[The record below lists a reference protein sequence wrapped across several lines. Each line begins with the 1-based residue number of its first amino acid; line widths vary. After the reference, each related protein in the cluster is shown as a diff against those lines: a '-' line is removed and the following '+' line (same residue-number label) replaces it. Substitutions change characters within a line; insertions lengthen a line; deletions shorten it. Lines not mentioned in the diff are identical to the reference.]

1 MGVLVAIAALVA
13 TAVWLGAR
21 GRTDD
26 NTGTDKTTG
35 DSSSQT
41 GQQGQNV
48 SVDQVAPET
57 APADG
62 VVIPTGA
69 DQVDGYPTRF
79 PQTDLG
85 AVALQVE
92 VAKAQVGFDYD
103 QAAAVAGLYANPED
117 KAVFEQRARDA
128 VALRRQQA
136 GVPKEGDVPPPASYA
151 VTPIAYTL
159 EELDTGYYA
168 VNLLSYVT
176 LTTANG
182 KVSDGLYAGTQ
193 LMRWLEVDGVGD
205 WRLVQGSTADIEHL
219 VSTGQPKAVAPG
231 TRSTSRPAGSRST
244 EHPSEHRRPLP
255 PGDPAGHRRPGGP
268 GPHHAPRSRHS
279 SPAAAAAAAEPATST
294 AASTAQV
301 ATVET
306 TSQLPARNLKMGCLG
321 PDELCDLGGDALECA
336 EDPVDCGKD
345 AAGGVKD
352 EIENQVEDVQE
363 CLENPSL
370 TDCAKGVGGVVPGV
384 GGCGLLDAI
393 CDAGLPGIGL
403 PASRGCP
410 ASPDSRT
417 WGTSSAPASRASV
430 TSPTRSRASATSS
443 PRRRPMPGPGH
454 ARGLELRPVRAAHRA
469 HVQRAVLDPR
479 PERRRTRQGRLRL
492 HPLARARPGGH
503 LGDDPLG
510 AAAFKREGKGLA
522 RAFIGAGQFVLV
534 CACWFGYCV
543 MIVAACGA
551 ITKALMKSLLKVQT
565 WPDWDP
571 LGGLG
576 VDDITDAGVAT
587 ALAFLGIFLWLAAI
601 GHVLVYLAR
610 AASLLVLVAT
620 GPLSAAG
627 LVSDFTRS
635 WFWKSLRWF
644 HAAAFT
650 PVLMV
655 MVLGIGV
662 QFANGVAAHLADG
675 TAKAFG
681 TALPAVMTILV
692 SVVAPLAL
700 FKLLAFV
707 DPGTP
712 SGASFRQ
719 GMAIQGGL
727 QGLLAAAVPAAARR
741 PRRPPTATAA
751 RRVSRAPRPRPVTG
765 STSPPR
771 ASSAASARS
780 DRRSLPDSGWSAA
793 PARRPRP

>member
-1 MGVLVAIAALVA
+1 M
-13 TAVWLGAR
+13 
-21 GRTDD
+21 
-26 NTGTDKTTG
+26 
-35 DSSSQT
+35 
-41 GQQGQNV
+41 
-48 SVDQVAPET
+48 
-57 APADG
+57 
-62 VVIPTGA
+62 
-69 DQVDGYPTRF
+69 
-79 PQTDLG
+79 
-85 AVALQVE
+85 
-92 VAKAQVGFDYD
+92 
-103 QAAAVAGLYANPED
+103 
-117 KAVFEQRARDA
+117 
-128 VALRRQQA
+128 
-136 GVPKEGDVPPPASYA
+136 
-151 VTPIAYTL
+151 
-159 EELDTGYYA
+159 
-168 VNLLSYVT
+168 
-176 LTTANG
+176 
-182 KVSDGLYAGTQ
+182 
-193 LMRWLEVDGVGD
+193 
-205 WRLVQGSTADIEHL
+205 STADLFHRVTRLGIGVLAVL
-219 VSTGQPKAVAPG
+219 VLTTLLGAATTIQPP
-231 TRSTSRPAGSRST
+231 
-244 EHPSEHRRPLP
+244 
-255 PGDPAGHRRPGGP
+255 
-268 GPHHAPRSRHS
+268 
-279 SPAAAAAAAEPATST
+279 AAAAAEPATST

-306 TSQLPARNLKMGCLG
+306 TSQLPARTLKMGCLG

-352 EIENQVEDVQE
+352 EIENQVEGVQE

-403 PASRGCP
+403 PGVPGVPGIPGLPTP
-410 ASPDSRT
+410 ADLFGAGIPGLGDIPNPFENIGDVIAKAAADAWTAAMLAVWSSGLFVLRIVLTFSELFLTPDLSDD
-417 WGTSSAPASRASV
+417 
-430 TSPTRSRASATSS
+430 
-443 PRRRPMPGPGH
+443 GPGKDVY
-454 ARGLELRPVRAAHRA
+454 AFTLW
-469 HVQRAVLDPR
+469 
-479 PERRRTRQGRLRL
+479 
-492 HPLARARPGGH
+492 LALA
-503 LGDDPLG
+503 LVVILAMIQLG

-522 RAFIGAGQFVLV
+522 RTFIGAGQFVLV

-576 VDDITDAGVAT
+576 VDDITEAGVAT
-587 ALAFLGIFLWLAAI
+587 ALAFLGIFLWIAAI

-655 MVLGIGV
+655 MVLGVGV

-681 TALPAVMTILV
+681 TALPAVMTILI

-727 QGLLAAAVPAAARR
+727 QGLLSGGGA
-741 PRRPPTATAA
+741 
-751 RRVSRAPRPRPVTG
+751 G
-765 STSPPR
+765 GG
-771 ASSAASARS
+771 SSAASTTDGNGRS
-780 DRRSLPDSGWSAA
+780 SGEQSAEASTGDRFNKSTQGVLGSFGPVGQAFAAGLGMVSSAGAKVTSLMSDETNQAGVGQSTYGPDFSNMGGRQSGQSGGQSGDQSSGTHPGSQNGGNDDSPLPTPPAPPAPPAPPTPPTLPTGGGPGGGAGGGSGGQGGGSGGQGGGGAGAA
-793 PARRPRP
+793 PKTPAAGGGGGAAGGAGGAGAAGGAIPPVAV

>member
-1 MGVLVAIAALVA
+1 MSTTADLFHRVTRLGIGALAVLVL
-13 TAVWLGAR
+13 TTFLGA
-21 GRTDD
+21 
-26 NTGTDKTTG
+26 
-35 DSSSQT
+35 
-41 GQQGQNV
+41 
-48 SVDQVAPET
+48 APT
-57 APADG
+57 
-62 VVIPTGA
+62 I
-69 DQVDGYPTRF
+69 
-79 PQTDLG
+79 
-85 AVALQVE
+85 
-92 VAKAQVGFDYD
+92 
-103 QAAAVAGLYANPED
+103 
-117 KAVFEQRARDA
+117 
-128 VALRRQQA
+128 
-136 GVPKEGDVPPPASYA
+136 
-151 VTPIAYTL
+151 
-159 EELDTGYYA
+159 
-168 VNLLSYVT
+168 
-176 LTTANG
+176 
-182 KVSDGLYAGTQ
+182 
-193 LMRWLEVDGVGD
+193 
-205 WRLVQGSTADIEHL
+205 
-219 VSTGQPKAVAPG
+219 QP
-231 TRSTSRPAGSRST
+231 
-244 EHPSEHRRPLP
+244 
-255 PGDPAGHRRPGGP
+255 
-268 GPHHAPRSRHS
+268 
-279 SPAAAAAAAEPATST
+279 PAAAAVEPVTST

-306 TSQLPARNLKMGCLG
+306 TSQLPAGTLKMGCLG

-336 EDPVDCGKD
+336 EDPVECDKD

-352 EIENQVEDVQE
+352 EIEGQVEGVQE

-370 TDCAKGVGGVVPGV
+370 TRCAKGVGGVVPGV

-403 PASRGCP
+403 PGVPGVPGIPGLPNVGDLFGAGIPGLGDIPNPFEAIGDVIAKAAADAWTAAMLAVWNSGLFVLRIVLTF
-410 ASPDSRT
+410 SELFLTPDL
-417 WGTSSAPASRASV
+417 RAD
-430 TSPTRSRASATSS
+430 
-443 PRRRPMPGPGH
+443 GPGKDVY
-454 ARGLELRPVRAAHRA
+454 AFTLW
-469 HVQRAVLDPR
+469 
-479 PERRRTRQGRLRL
+479 
-492 HPLARARPGGH
+492 LALA
-503 LGDDPLG
+503 LVVILAMIQLG

-565 WPDWDP
+565 WPEWDP

-576 VDDITDAGVAT
+576 IDDITDAGVAT

-655 MVLGIGV
+655 MVLGLGV

-681 TALPAVMTILV
+681 TALPAVMTILI
-692 SVVAPLAL
+692 SVIAPLAL

-719 GMAIQGGL
+719 GMTIQGGL
-727 QGLLAAAVPAAARR
+727 QGLLSGGGA
-741 PRRPPTATAA
+741 
-751 RRVSRAPRPRPVTG
+751 G
-765 STSPPR
+765 GG
-771 ASSAASARS
+771 SSAASTTDANGRSSGEQSAEASTS
-780 DRRSLPDSGWSAA
+780 DRFNKSTQGVLGSFGPVGQAFAAGLGMVSSAGAKATSLMSDETNQAGVGQSTYGPDFSGMGGRQSGQSGGQSGDQSGGTHPGSQNSGDDDSPLPTPPGPPAPPTPPTLPTGGGPGGGGSGGGSGGKGGGGAGAA
-793 PARRPRP
+793 PKTPAAGGGGAAGGAGGAGAAGGAIPPVAV